1 MIKVVMGLIMVIVL
15 FSRGLMVPVYLA
27 QLGLID
33 KLGDTTVKL
42 LKNGSFA
49 IMIFALLLGAFIVLR
64 AMWQG
69 KKAEKLLHASGALE
83 HGEV

>member
-1 MIKVVMGLIMVIVL
+1 
-15 FSRGLMVPVYLA
+15 MVPVYLS
-27 QLGLID
+27 QLGLIET
-33 KLGDTTVKL
+33 LGETTVKL
-42 LKNGSFA
+42 LKTASFA

-69 KKAEKLLHASGALE
+69 RKAERLQHASGALE

>member
-1 MIKVVMGLIMVIVL
+1 
-15 FSRGLMVPVYLA
+15 MVPVYLA

-33 KLGDTTVKL
+33 KLNDSTVKL
-42 LKNGSFA
+42 LKTASFG

-69 KKAEKLLHASGALE
+69 RQAERLRQASGALE